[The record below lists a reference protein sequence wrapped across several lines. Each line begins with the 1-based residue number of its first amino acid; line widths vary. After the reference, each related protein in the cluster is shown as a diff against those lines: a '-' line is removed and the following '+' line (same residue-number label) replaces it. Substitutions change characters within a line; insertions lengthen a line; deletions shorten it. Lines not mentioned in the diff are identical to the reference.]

1 MKDRKLATRYAR
13 ALLSAIPDPDRARET
28 DLFLSALREAIEES
42 ATFRDLLLDPATARA
57 RRKGMLRELARSG
70 DQPPQ
75 VENFLATI
83 VDNNRAASLPSIAR
97 VFHEEL
103 QKRMGV
109 VAVEITS
116 AAPLPDDLHARARQ
130 ALERATGRK
139 VRLETSVDP
148 SLIGGAVTRVGSVVY
163 DGSLR
168 TQLERL
174 RRRMAEE

>member
-13 ALLSAIPDPDRARET
+13 ALLAALPDLQRAQNADR
-28 DLFLSALREAIEES
+28 FLAALREAMEGS
-42 ATFRDLLLDPATARA
+42 PDFRDLLLDPAVSRA
-57 RRKGMLRELARSG
+57 RRTGILRDLARSG

-83 VDNNRAASLPSIAR
+83 VEHNRAASIPSIAR

-103 QKRMGV
+103 ERRMNV
-109 VAVEITS
+109 VPAEIVS
-116 AAPLPDDLHARARQ
+116 AAPLPEDLRTRAQR
-130 ALERATGRK
+130 ALERATGRS

-148 SLIGGAVTRVGSVVY
+148 SLLGGAVTRVGSLVY

-168 TQLERL
+168 TQLDRL
-174 RRRMAEE
+174 RRRMTQE

>member
-13 ALLSAIPDPDRARET
+13 ALLGALPDPERSQDADR
-28 DLFLSALREAIEES
+28 FLTALREAMEES
-42 ATFRDLLLDPATARA
+42 ADFRDLLLDPAVSRA
-57 RRKGMLRELARSG
+57 RRKGILRDLARSG
-70 DQPPQ
+70 DQLPQ

-83 VDNNRAASLPSIAR
+83 VDHNRTASLPSIAR

-103 QKRMGV
+103 EARMGILS
-109 VAVEITS
+109 AEIVS
-116 AAPLPDDLHARARQ
+116 AAPLSEDMHSRARR
-130 ALERATGRK
+130 ALERTTGRT
-139 VRLETSVDP
+139 VRLSASVDP
-148 SLIGGAVTRVGSVVY
+148 SLLGGAVTRVGSLVY

>member
-13 ALLSAIPDPDRARET
+13 ALLSAIPDFERAQEADR
-28 DLFLSALREAIEES
+28 FLSALREAIEES
-42 ATFRDLLLDPATARA
+42 ANFRDLLLDPALSRA
-57 RRKGMLRELARSG
+57 HRKGMLRELARNG

-75 VENFLATI
+75 VENFLTTI
-83 VDNNRAASLPSIAR
+83 IDNNRASSLPSIAR
-97 VFHEEL
+97 VFHDEL
-103 QKRMGV
+103 QEKMGIV
-109 VAVEITS
+109 PVELTS
-116 AAPLPDDLHARARQ
+116 AAPLTDELRARARQ

-148 SLIGGAVTRVGSVVY
+148 SLIGGAVTRVGSLVY

-174 RRRMAEE
+174 RRRMDEE